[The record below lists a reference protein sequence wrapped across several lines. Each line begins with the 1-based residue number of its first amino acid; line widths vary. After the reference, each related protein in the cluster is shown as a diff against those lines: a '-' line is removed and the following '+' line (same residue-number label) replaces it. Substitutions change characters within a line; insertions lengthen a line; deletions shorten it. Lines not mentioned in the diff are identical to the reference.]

1 MITPPRLAR
10 QVLRIILPPSWRIDV
25 LAELDAEF
33 RQRSLSEGSARQW
46 HVRRWY
52 WSQVL
57 RSVPPA
63 AAARLRRLTRE
74 EAYRMNTS
82 SWTDSIWQDLRF
94 AARLQ
99 LKNPTF
105 ALVAVLTLALGTG
118 ANTAIF
124 QLVNAIRMRTLP
136 VERPAELMSIGI
148 DTRDGQRF
156 GRFTSRRPFFSEPL
170 YQVIREQQAGFTDLF
185 AWSATTWNTAND
197 GEFRAVRGLYVSGT
211 FFDGLG
217 VRPLAGRVIADVDD
231 QRGCAAPGAVLSNG
245 YWQARFGG
253 ESSAVGQRI
262 SLDGRSFEVIGVTPP
277 QFFGVEVGR
286 TFDVALPLCAERIIR
301 GAQSALGRAD
311 SWWLD
316 IMARLKPEW
325 TAKQAQAQLESISP
339 GIFGSTVP
347 AEFSAENAKSYIAF
361 TLTARPAPQGVSS
374 LRNEYGTQ
382 LWVLL
387 GTTGLV
393 LLITCANL
401 ANLMLARAT
410 ARERE
415 IAVRLA
421 IGASRKRIV
430 RQMLS
435 ESLLI
440 AALGAA
446 GGVIIAGWFSRTLVS
461 FLSTDDAR
469 LFLDLTPDWRVFAF
483 ISAIAVLACLLF
495 GLSPAL
501 KATGTDPG
509 RAMQSGSRSS
519 TDSAER
525 FAVRR
530 ALVVLQVALSMV
542 LVVGALLFAR
552 SLRNLMTLDPG
563 FEQNGILTMRV
574 DLRRAAVTPATQP
587 VFYRDVM
594 DRVRAVPGVTAAA
607 ETYIVPLSGAVWNQL
622 VVIDGEKKRGIVNF
636 NRVGPD
642 FFKTMQTPLVSG
654 RTFTPDDGPGVTDVA
669 IVNQTFVHRYFAR
682 ENPIGRT
689 FQLNDQP
696 QPLYRIVGVV
706 KDTKYEDLKEEFTAI
721 GYFPMAQEAE
731 ASASFI
737 GLVVRSAMPQALLT
751 PALTRTIREVVPG
764 ATIAYGT
771 ISTLVRDSL
780 AIERTMA
787 SLAGFFGLLA
797 VLIATIGLYGVM
809 SYMVSRRRTE
819 IGIRMA
825 LGAEPGSVI
834 RMVLGESGALVGVGV
849 VIGTALALVASRWAA
864 SLLFGLRPGDPASLM
879 LAMAALVSVSLLA
892 AWIPARRA
900 ARLAPTVALRGE

>member
-10 QVLRIILPPSWRIDV
+10 QILRIILPPDWRTDL
-25 LAELDAEF
+25 LAELDDEF
-33 RQRSLSEGSARQW
+33 RQRSLNEGVNRQW

-57 RSVPPA
+57 RSVPSA
-63 AAARLRRLTRE
+63 AAVRLRPRNPGQRE
-74 EAYRMNTS
+74 G
-82 SWTDSIWQDLRF
+82 WTGSIWQDLRF

-99 LKNPTF
+99 LRNPTF
-105 ALVAVLTLALGTG
+105 AIVAVLTLALGTG

-124 QLVNAIRMRTLP
+124 QLVNALRMRTLP
-136 VERPAELMSIGI
+136 VERPAELVSIGI
-148 DTRDGQRF
+148 NTHDEGRF
-156 GRFTSRRPFFSEPL
+156 GRFTSRRPFFTEPL
-170 YQVIREQQAGFTDLF
+170 YQAVRAQHAGFTDVF
-185 AWSATTWNTAND
+185 AWSAATWNTATD
-197 GEFRAVRGLYVSGT
+197 GEFRPVRGLYVSGT
-211 FFDGLG
+211 FFGGLD
-217 VRPLAGRVIADVDD
+217 VRPLAGRVISGVDD
-231 QRGCAAPGAVLSNG
+231 QRGCDAPGAVLSYG
-245 YWQARFGG
+245 YWQAQFGG
-253 ESSAVGQRI
+253 QPSAVGQRI
-262 SLDGRSFEVIGVTPP
+262 SLDGHSFEVIGVTPL

-286 TFDVALPLCAERIIR
+286 TFDVALPLCAEKIVR
-301 GAQSALGRAD
+301 GAQSALGRGD
-311 SWWLD
+311 NWWLD
-316 IMARLKPEW
+316 LMARLKPGW
-325 TAKQAQAQLESISP
+325 TAERAQAQLESISP

-347 AEFSAENAKSYIAF
+347 AEFSAENARNYVAF
-361 TLTARPAPQGVSS
+361 TLTTRPAAQGVSS
-374 LRNEYGTQ
+374 LRNQYGTQ

-446 GGVIIAGWFSRTLVS
+446 GGAIIAAWLSRTLVA
-461 FLSTDDAR
+461 FLSTDDTR

-483 ISAIAVLACLLF
+483 ISGIAVLACLLF

-542 LVVGALLFAR
+542 LVVGAVLFAR
-552 SLRNLMTLDPG
+552 SLRNLVTLDPG
-563 FEQNGILTMRV
+563 FQQDGILTMRV
-574 DLRRAAVTPATQP
+574 DLRRASVTPETQP
-587 VFYRDVM
+587 AVYRDVM
-594 DRVRAVPGVTAAA
+594 GRVRAVPGVTAAA

-622 VVIDGEKKRGIVNF
+622 VVIDGEKKQGIVNL

-642 FFKTMQTPLVSG
+642 FFKTLQTPIVSG
-654 RTFTPDDGPGVTDVA
+654 RAFTPDDRPGATDVA
-669 IVNQTFVHRYFAR
+669 IVNETFAHRYFAS

-689 FQLNDQP
+689 FQLNDQ
-696 QPLYRIVGVV
+696 QPVYRIVGVV
-706 KDTKYEDLKEEFTAI
+706 KDTKYEDLREDFTAI
-721 GYFPMAQEAE
+721 GYFPMAQDAE
-731 ASASFI
+731 PSAASF
-737 GLVVRSAMPQALLT
+737 GLVVRSPMTPSALT
-751 PALTRTIREVVPG
+751 PVLTRTIREVVPG

-771 ISTLVRDSL
+771 IGTLVRDSL
-780 AIERTMA
+780 AIERAMA
-787 SLAGFFGLLA
+787 SLAGFFGVLA
-797 VLIATIGLYGVM
+797 MLIATIGLYGVM

-834 RMVLGESGALVGVGV
+834 RMVLGESSALVGAGV
-849 VIGTALALVASRWAA
+849 VIGTVLALVASRWAA

-879 LAMAALVSVSLLA
+879 LAIAALVSVSLLA

-900 ARLAPTVALRGE
+900 ARVAPTLALRGE